1 MSTELIKS
9 KEGSKTEFIENVK
22 KWVAM
27 DSQIK
32 LINEKMQKIRFVKR
46 EVLEEIV
53 KYVDSN
59 QLKNAKIE
67 ITDGDLKFFEKK
79 EYTPLSYSYLEKC
92 LTHIV
97 TDPKQVEYIMR
108 YIKDNREIKSS
119 VDIRRTYRENK
130 T

>member
-1 MSTELIKS
+1 MTTELIKS
-9 KEGSKTEFIENVK
+9 EKAEFIENVK

-46 EVLEEIV
+46 QVLDEII
-53 KYVDSN
+53 KYTESN

-79 EYTPLSYSYLEKC
+79 EYTPLSYSYLDKC
-92 LTHIV
+92 LTHIIS
-97 TDPKQVEYIMR
+97 DPKQVEYIMR
-108 YIKDNREIKSS
+108 YIKENREIKSS
-119 VDIRRTYRENK
+119 IDIRRTYRENK

>member
-1 MSTELIKS
+1 MTTELIKS
-9 KEGSKTEFIENVK
+9 EKAEFIENVK

-46 EVLEEIV
+46 QVLEEII
-53 KYVDSN
+53 KYTESN
-59 QLKNAKIE
+59 QLTNAKIE

-79 EYTPLSYSYLEKC
+79 EYTPLSYSYLDKC
-92 LTHIV
+92 LTHIIS
-97 TDPKQVEYIMR
+97 DPKQVEYIMR

>member
-1 MSTELIKS
+1 MTTELIKS
-9 KEGSKTEFIENVK
+9 EKAEFIENVK

-46 EVLEEIV
+46 QVLEEII
-53 KYVDSN
+53 KYTESN
-59 QLKNAKIE
+59 QLTNAKIE

-79 EYTPLSYSYLEKC
+79 EYTPLSYSYLDKC
-92 LTHIV
+92 LTHIIS
-97 TDPKQVEYIMR
+97 DPKQVEYIMR
-108 YIKDNREIKSS
+108 YIKENREIKSS

>member
-1 MSTELIKS
+1 MTTELIKS
-9 KEGSKTEFIENVK
+9 EKAEFIENVK

-46 EVLEEIV
+46 QVLEEII
-53 KYVDSN
+53 KYTESN
-59 QLKNAKIE
+59 QLTNAKIE

-79 EYTPLSYSYLEKC
+79 EYTPLSYSYLDKC
-92 LTHIV
+92 LTHIIS
-97 TDPKQVEYIMR
+97 DPKQVEYIMR
-108 YIKDNREIKSS
+108 YIKENREIKSS
-119 VDIRRTYRENK
+119 IDIRRTYRENK